1 MGSLGGPGAPEVPGL
16 PEFRWGYGIHWV
28 LETLGVL
35 DVPEF
40 LRVPVVPEV
49 LGVPEFHQDPGLPG
63 IPVPQKT
70 EALELMKALG

>member
-28 LETLGVL
+28 L

-40 LRVPVVPEV
+40 LRVPEV
-49 LGVPEFHQDPGLPG
+49 LGVLEFHQDLGLPG
-63 IPVPQKT
+63 VPVPQKT
-70 EALELMKALG
+70 EALELMTALG